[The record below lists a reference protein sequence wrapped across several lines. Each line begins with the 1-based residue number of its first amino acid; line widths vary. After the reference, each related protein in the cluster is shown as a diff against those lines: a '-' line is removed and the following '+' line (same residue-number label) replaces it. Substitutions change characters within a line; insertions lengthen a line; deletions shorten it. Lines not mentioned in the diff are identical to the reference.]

1 MPLEFPS
8 LGFDFKEKK
17 KKQILPFI
25 QLEGY
30 ESGTVIFLTCVFTT
44 SRKPVCW
51 RKDLYDVEGKWGG
64 GM

>member
-25 QLEGY
+25 LYNWKDMNLEQSY
-30 ESGTVIFLTCVFTT
+30 F
-44 SRKPVCW
+44 
-51 RKDLYDVEGKWGG
+51 
-64 GM
+64 